1 MFKKKIEDINLKNN
15 VKKNKKLPHSIEAEK
30 SVLGGLM
37 LNNKKWN
44 KIEKI
49 VTEKDFFNPL
59 HKIIFKEMK
68 KLIHLNKPI
77 DLITLSESFKNKK
90 NFKNIINFTYL
101 AELTKNTFSISN
113 IAFYANIIKEHA
125 IMRKLIS
132 ISKKIS
138 YLGHF
143 PNGKNSKEILN
154 YIESYFVKLSKNK
167 IENNRPKNIKEILNI
182 TISNLEK
189 LIKNPH
195 KKITGIDTGYQD
207 LNQKTFG
214 LQASDLIIIAS
225 RPSMGKTTFAMNLCE
240 NASMLYKKPI
250 LIFSLEMPS
259 EQIMIKIL
267 SSLSR
272 VDQTKIRTGNI
283 NDDEW
288 SRISSTINILLKK
301 KNIYIDDSSSLTPNE
316 IRSRAYQIYK
326 ENNGL
331 SLIMIDYLQLMNVPS
346 FSENRTL
353 EIAEISKKLKILAKE
368 LKIPII
374 ALSQLNRSLEQRS
387 DKRPINSDLRE
398 SGSIEQDADLI
409 MFIYR
414 DEIYHQ
420 NTNLKG
426 IAEII
431 ISKQRNGPIGN
442 IRLTF
447 NGHFSRFDN
456 YAENLYNDKNEINY

>member
-1 MFKKKIEDINLKNN
+1 MFKNQLKNINLINSF
-15 VKKNKKLPHSIEAEK
+15 KKNKILPHSLEAEK

-37 LNNKKWN
+37 LNQKKWN
-44 KIEKI
+44 QVEKI
-49 VTEKDFFNPL
+49 LEEKDFFDPL
-59 HKIIFKEMK
+59 HQKIFKKMK
-68 KLIHLNKPI
+68 KLIHNNQTI
-77 DLITLSESFKNKK
+77 DLITLSESFKK
-90 NFKNIINFTYL
+90 NIKFKNTINFSYL
-101 AELTKNTFSISN
+101 ANLTKNTFSISN
-113 IAFYANIIKEHA
+113 ICSYSDIIKEHSN
-125 IMRKLIS
+125 IRKLIY

-138 YLGHF
+138 HLGYF
-143 PNGKNSKEILN
+143 PNGKNSDDILN
-154 YIESYFVKLSKNK
+154 YIESYLLKFSKK
-167 IENNRPKNIKEILNI
+167 KNNNEGPKNIKEILNI

-195 KKITGIDTGYQD
+195 KKIIGIDTGYKD
-207 LNQKTFG
+207 LNKKTFG
-214 LQASDLIIIAS
+214 LQKSDLIIIAS

-272 VDQTKIRTGNI
+272 VDQKNIRTGNI
-283 NDDEW
+283 NDQEW
-288 SRISSTINILLKK
+288 SRMSSTINILLKK
-301 KNIYIDDSSSLTPNE
+301 KNIYIDDSSYLTPND
-316 IRSRAYQIYK
+316 IRKRAYQIYK
-326 ENNGL
+326 KNNGI
-331 SLIMIDYLQLMNVPS
+331 SLIMIDYLQLMSAPS

-409 MFIYR
+409 IFIYR
-414 DEIYHQ
+414 DEIYHRE
-420 NTNLKG
+420 TSLKG

-442 IRLTF
+442 IYLTF

-456 YAENLYNDKNEINY
+456 YAENLYNDKK